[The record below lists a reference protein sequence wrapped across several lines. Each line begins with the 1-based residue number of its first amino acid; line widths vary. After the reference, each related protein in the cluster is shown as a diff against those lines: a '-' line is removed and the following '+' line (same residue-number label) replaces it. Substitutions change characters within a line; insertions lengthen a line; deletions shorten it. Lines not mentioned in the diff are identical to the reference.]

1 MTISLRHSEEDSAF
15 VKQAVPKTTENEIDL
30 ECFNK
35 AMSEHKQNQ
44 KTYSLEDVEK
54 ELGL

>member
-1 MTISLRHSEEDSAF
+1 MTISLRHSEEASDL
-15 VKQAVPKTTENEIDL
+15 VKQAVPETTENEIDL